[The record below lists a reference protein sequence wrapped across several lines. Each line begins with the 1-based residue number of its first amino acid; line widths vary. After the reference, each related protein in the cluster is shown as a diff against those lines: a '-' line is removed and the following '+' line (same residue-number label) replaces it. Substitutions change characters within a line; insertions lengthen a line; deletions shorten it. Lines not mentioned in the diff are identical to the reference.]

1 MWSQQFNERLKEE
14 AAPVGLT
21 SSEILRSSSSPP
33 HSPVRAPEELLLL
46 TCMAR
51 LQAGKGKEGELLRKT
66 IHFFH
71 RDNFEIA
78 GAQVRL
84 QKSPSLS
91 PDAWKETRAPK
102 CAFLLLFFFFF
113 SCLNLLFVCVS
124 QSEMSEILNKQ
135 KNELINPHPPTLAR
149 SARSPTW
156 CSCLSCQHP
165 HTGGFYTR
173 PASRF
178 TAWWRSVGAH
188 TDSPVL
194 IYYCRY

>member
-33 HSPVRAPEELLLL
+33 HSPVRAPEELLLS
-46 TCMAR
+46 TCMTR

-66 IHFFH
+66 IHFFY

-91 PDAWKETRAPK
+91 PHAFSIKRDQSSKMRVSSSSSFAWIF
-102 CAFLLLFFFFF
+102 C
-113 SCLNLLFVCVS
+113 LFVVS
-124 QSEMSEILNKQ
+124 SRKCLRYWKNKRKSWLIRIHLLWRVQVEVWHEAVASSVSILALEAFILAQ
-135 KNELINPHPPTLAR
+135 LLVSPHDGA
-149 SARSPTW
+149 
-156 CSCLSCQHP
+156 LSV
-165 HTGGFYTR
+165 HTRTPQCWYII
-173 PASRF
+173 
-178 TAWWRSVGAH
+178 V
-188 TDSPVL
+188 V
-194 IYYCRY
+194 I